1 MGEELSWHGKPVLL
15 YPSKVRRL
23 KEKQMKKAL
32 LMILL
37 LILIPAVA
45 TGCARTKRIAN
56 DIDWVVFD
64 GEPKKD
70 N

>member
-1 MGEELSWHGKPVLL
+1 
-15 YPSKVRRL
+15 
-23 KEKQMKKAL
+23 MKRAL
-32 LMILL
+32 LVILL
-37 LILIPAVA
+37 LVLIPAIA

>member
-1 MGEELSWHGKPVLL
+1 MKRVLL
-15 YPSKVRRL
+15 V
-23 KEKQMKKAL
+23 
-32 LMILL
+32 ILL
-37 LILIPAVA
+37 LVLIPAMA

-64 GEPKKD
+64 GEPKRD